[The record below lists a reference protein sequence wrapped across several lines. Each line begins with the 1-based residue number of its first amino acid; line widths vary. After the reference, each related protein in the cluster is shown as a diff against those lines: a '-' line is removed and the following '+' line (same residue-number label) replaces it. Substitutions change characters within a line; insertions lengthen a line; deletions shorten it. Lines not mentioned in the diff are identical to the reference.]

1 MMETCWCQ
9 HHWHRYTEWKSSFFF
24 KWKIPLEKD
33 DRMTYSHLSSLVF
46 DNKHTH
52 KLVVALV
59 GPSSLASPLLTT
71 TTTRRRLVKYKTFTN
86 QPREMVAG
94 PIVSTDNRH
103 TRQLLGN
110 GRDAVDYFWQ
120 QHNPLQYMRVFQL
133 FYGDG
138 PNGPMRALY
147 TNFLLLQVKGQRVG
161 TLQSTSQVCESLFF
175 KSKRGEK
182 KNQIK
187 SS

>member
-9 HHWHRYTEWKSSFFF
+9 HHWHRYTEWKSSFFSSE
-24 KWKIPLEKD
+24 KSRWKKTIAWPTLTS
-33 DRMTYSHLSSLVF
+33 RPSYLTT
-46 DNKHTH
+46 NTH

-71 TTTRRRLVKYKTFTN
+71 TTTRRRLVKYKTFTNLN

-175 KSKRGEK
+175 
-182 KNQIK
+182 
-187 SS
+187 

>member
-1 MMETCWCQ
+1 
-9 HHWHRYTEWKSSFFF
+9 
-24 KWKIPLEKD
+24 
-33 DRMTYSHLSSLVF
+33 MTYSHLSSLVF

-86 QPREMVAG
+86 QPREMVAR

-110 GRDAVDYFWQ
+110 GRDAVDYF
-120 QHNPLQYMRVFQL
+120 
-133 FYGDG
+133 
-138 PNGPMRALY
+138 
-147 TNFLLLQVKGQRVG
+147 
-161 TLQSTSQVCESLFF
+161 
-175 KSKRGEK
+175 
-182 KNQIK
+182 
-187 SS
+187 

>member
-59 GPSSLASPLLTT
+59 RPSSLASPLLTT

-94 PIVSTDNRH
+94 PIVSTDNRL

-120 QHNPLQYMRVFQL
+120 QHPPTIHAGLSTFLWRWTQRAHAGSIHKLLIASSERSKSRDTAVDQPSVRV
-133 FYGDG
+133 
-138 PNGPMRALY
+138 
-147 TNFLLLQVKGQRVG
+147 T
-161 TLQSTSQVCESLFF
+161 FF
-175 KSKRGEK
+175 
-182 KNQIK
+182 
-187 SS
+187 